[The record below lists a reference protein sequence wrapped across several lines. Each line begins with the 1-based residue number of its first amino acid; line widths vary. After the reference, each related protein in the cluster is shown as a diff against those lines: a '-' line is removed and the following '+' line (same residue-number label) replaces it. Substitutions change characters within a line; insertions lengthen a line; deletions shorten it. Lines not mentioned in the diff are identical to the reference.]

1 MSIRELNLTKEQ
13 HDWLNGWLEL
23 WGAWVYSGRLEKRMS
38 SVIAKF
44 MESVEPGRV
53 MTRPMCND
61 DDGMLISQVVDSV
74 MYIDK
79 KAFGILLSY
88 YAHGSSTGSD
98 TTLRDL
104 RIRQNAL
111 VNSQVLKFLPPGPAT
126 DKDVEI
132 VRQGAPTDMDNPET
146 VARWLDAM
154 ANLERR
160 NAQFNEFKAE
170 WMSANGNPG
179 QSRNGGQ
186 ILGLDVKKGESLGS
200 AVKRYMS
207 MNTDAA
213 PAQDSTPSGEPRN
226 QVGSYTSKS
235 GIQFTVE

>member
-1 MSIRELNLTKEQ
+1 MNATIQTIPELLIQTRGNQTEVARMLSCARGTVLKYNRDSKGERHAIVNGVLMVKQGKKGKTMSIREINLTKEQ

-88 YAHGSSTGSD
+88 YAHGSSKHAIASYYH
-98 TTLRDL
+98 R
-104 RIRQNAL
+104 
-111 VNSQVLKFLPPGPAT
+111 
-126 DKDVEI
+126 
-132 VRQGAPTDMDNPET
+132 
-146 VARWLDAM
+146 VARPRKMLCRGGGRIQKPSLATCRREVDEILNASLFMIYPVLDSA
-154 ANLERR
+154 
-160 NAQFNEFKAE
+160 FK
-170 WMSANGNPG
+170 N
-179 QSRNGGQ
+179 R
-186 ILGLDVKKGESLGS
+186 
-200 AVKRYMS
+200 KR
-207 MNTDAA
+207 
-213 PAQDSTPSGEPRN
+213 
-226 QVGSYTSKS
+226 
-235 GIQFTVE
+235 VEKIKHVA